1 MNIHGSNSVA
11 ATGARVALKAFG
23 QEIRNAR
30 VEVGLRQEDAAEEL
44 GVSTQ
49 TIRNWESGR
58 SEPSEENKQKLAEK
72 YGVEVGDFAAFYE
85 EFYSYR
91 VTRERPVIN
100 AKLLRLA
107 RQDAGFTQAQ
117 AAEMVGV
124 NRNTIVRYENGTSR
138 PSPKTLR
145 KLSEIYGK
153 TPRWFFGA
161 GSASSSTAEGDHAGQ
176 HDTATPAGRAR
187 VALELAISEAPDAV
201 IDGIA
206 RRIGEARLLHSLA
219 KRGPVDRGAGGERP
233 RCSSLPPT

>member
-58 SEPSEENKQKLAEK
+58 SEPSEENKQRLAER
-72 YGVEVGDFAAFYE
+72 YGVQVGDFAAFYE
-85 EFYSYR
+85 EFHSYR

-124 NRNTIVRYENGTSR
+124 NRNTVVRYENATSR
-138 PSPKTLR
+138 PSPKTLA
-145 KLSEIYGK
+145 KLSAIYGK
-153 TPRWFFGA
+153 TLRWFCGA
-161 GSASSSTAEGDHAGQ
+161 GSASSSTAEGDHAGH

-233 RCSSLPPT
+233 

>member
-11 ATGARVALKAFG
+11 AAGARVALKAFG

-30 VEVGLRQEDAAEEL
+30 VDAGLLQEDAAGEL
-44 GVSTQ
+44 DVSTQ
-49 TIRNWESGR
+49 AVRNWESGR

-72 YGVEVGDFAAFYE
+72 YGVQVGEFAAFYE
-85 EFYSYR
+85 EFHSYR

-107 RQDAGFTQAQ
+107 RQEAGFTQAQ

-138 PSPKTLR
+138 PSPKTLA
-145 KLSEIYGK
+145 KLAEIYGK
-153 TPRWFFGA
+153 TPRWFFVA
-161 GSASSSTAEGDHAGQ
+161 GSASPSTTEGDHTGA

-201 IDGIA
+201 IDGMA
-206 RRIGEARLLHSLA
+206 RRIGEARLLHRSA
-219 KRGPVDRGAGGERP
+219 KRGPIDRSAEGEQH
-233 RCSSLPPT
+233 

>member
-23 QEIRNAR
+23 QELRNAR

-91 VTRERPVIN
+91 VPRERPVIN

-124 NRNTIVRYENGTSR
+124 NRNSIVRYENATSR
-138 PSPKTLR
+138 PSPKTLA

-153 TPRWFFGA
+153 TLRWFFGA
-161 GSASSSTAEGDHAGQ
+161 ASASSSTAEGDHAGAY
-176 HDTATPAGRAR
+176 DTATPAGRAR
-187 VALELAISEAPDAV
+187 VALEMAISEAPDEV

-206 RRIGEARLLHSLA
+206 RRIREDRLLHNVA
-219 KRGPVDRGAGGERP
+219 KRGPADRSPRGERP
-233 RCSSLPPT
+233 

>member
-1 MNIHGSNSVA
+1 MTIYGSNSVA
-11 ATGARVALKAFG
+11 ATGARVALRAFG

-30 VEVGLRQEDAAEEL
+30 VEAGLLQEDAAEAL

-58 SEPSEENKQKLAEK
+58 SEPSEENKQRLAEG
-72 YGVEVGDFAAFYE
+72 YGVQVGDFAAFYE
-85 EFYSYR
+85 EFHSYR

-138 PSPKTLR
+138 PSPKTLA
-145 KLSEIYGK
+145 KLSEIYSKPPGS
-153 TPRWFFGA
+153 FFGA
-161 GSASSSTAEGDHAGQ
+161 GSASSSVAEGDHAGQ

-187 VALELAISEAPDAV
+187 VALEMAISEAPDEV

-206 RRIGEARLLHSLA
+206 RRVREARLLHNVA

-233 RCSSLPPT
+233 

>member
-1 MNIHGSNSVA
+1 MKIHGSNSVA
-11 ATGARVALKAFG
+11 AAGARVALKAFG
-23 QEIRNAR
+23 LELRTAR
-30 VEVGLRQEDAAEEL
+30 VEAGLRQGDVAEEL

-72 YGVEVGDFAAFYE
+72 YGVEVGDFAVFYE
-85 EFYSYR
+85 EFHSYR

-124 NRNTIVRYENGTSR
+124 NRNTIVRYENATSR

-145 KLSEIYGK
+145 KLSAIHGK
-153 TPRWFFGA
+153 PPDWFFGT
-161 GSASSSTAEGDHAGQ
+161 GSAS
-176 HDTATPAGRAR
+176 
-187 VALELAISEAPDAV
+187 
-201 IDGIA
+201 
-206 RRIGEARLLHSLA
+206 
-219 KRGPVDRGAGGERP
+219 
-233 RCSSLPPT
+233 